1 MDTVANCPFSNQMHK
16 TSPDNWKVLEHD
28 KMKLQ
33 LCMKPGKYQTQLASN
48 RNLNAATKNKN
59 RTTKLQHNGSTKQFS
74 FKIYVQYIVESWKLK
89 VESWKHT
96 VLVPKLTKN
105 APKPIFNIVII
116 HNQYATSI
124 NGALNIWNKKNS
136 SGLHTSIAPAHHGL
150 ELRTNQNSFSNGSS
164 CLWEAYSSMADLRSK
179 SMNCIV

>member
-89 VESWKHT
+89 VESTQFSSPNSLRMHQNLYST
-96 VLVPKLTKN
+96 LSSSIINMQPPLTEHW
-105 APKPIFNIVII
+105 ISEIRRIV
-116 HNQYATSI
+116 
-124 NGALNIWNKKNS
+124 
-136 SGLHTSIAPAHHGL
+136 
-150 ELRTNQNSFSNGSS
+150 RV
-164 CLWEAYSSMADLRSK
+164 
-179 SMNCIV
+179 CIQVSHQLIMV